1 LRESRARTETHAAGA
16 QLDAHRLA
24 QIPGLNAPIPPG
36 TDFGYAPGQWGKP
49 PVDESGI
56 PLYGDVFGEALGE
69 ESDDEQACC
78 CGSVLRHFFA
88 LNCQPFV
95 TGHRG
100 CLYAPYMD
108 ASSLHLLVR
117 GLCMLPGK

>member
-1 LRESRARTETHAAGA
+1 LRARTKTHALRS
-16 QLDAHRLA
+16 QLYALCLA

-69 ESDDEQACC
+69 ESDDEQARC
-78 CGSVLRHFFA
+78 CGSVLRRFMPYHFCA
-88 LNCQPFV
+88 APLNTSIAFV
-95 TGHRG
+95 RNT
-100 CLYAPYMD
+100 
-108 ASSLHLLVR
+108 
-117 GLCMLPGK
+117 